1 MRPPRESTET
11 EGSSLPLSNSLCI
24 LFRSS
29 GIAAF
34 MLMLT
39 VAAWA
44 QEQPGARLALVIG
57 NAAYTTV
64 TPLDNAVNDAELM
77 ADSLKKAGFTVT
89 LVTDAKQG
97 ELIRAISTF
106 GRQLREAG
114 EDTTGLFYYAGHGV
128 QSFGSNFLL
137 PVDVELSDAA
147 DLSLVAVPAQAVLR
161 QMSSA
166 RNRTNIV
173 ILDACRDN
181 PFSSVPG
188 LNDNGLAEMDAP
200 TGTFLAY
207 STAPGKTA
215 LDGQNEPNSP
225 FTAALARALS
235 IPGKPIET
243 LFRDVRI
250 DVLKATGGVQTPWD
264 TSSLTLDFQFNPVA
278 PLSAEALEM
287 RQLWDSVRQSK
298 DPVQVLLFLR
308 ANPDSPYTSE
318 ARSLLSELM
327 SKETSKAPAE
337 SADKEKPKPVDPGKS
352 ERDMIETAR
361 KAGTVEAYEAYFKA
375 FPNGTFAELAR
386 VELDTIKQAVSNPA
400 APDETPVAKTG
411 DEPEQPEKTAFDLP
425 DKIFFDEPIQANI
438 PEIANRSIADLIKG
452 SPLHPPIENLPD
464 TFWKGKTCGDC
475 HQWKADSLCEQ
486 AKTYLADS
494 ADPFSKPHPYGGAFK
509 AALRIWARDGCR

>member
-1 MRPPRESTET
+1 MPS
-11 EGSSLPLSNSLCI
+11 SNSLCV
-24 LFRSS
+24 LFR
-29 GIAAF
+29 GGGVAAF
-34 MLMLT
+34 LLLLIT
-39 VAAWA
+39 AALA
-44 QEQPGARLALVIG
+44 QEQPGPRLALVIG

-64 TPLDNAVNDAELM
+64 TPLGNAVNDAVLM
-77 ADSLKKAGFTVT
+77 ADSLKKVGFRVT
-89 LVTDAKQG
+89 LLTNANQG
-97 ELIRAISTF
+97 ELIKAISTF
-106 GRQLREAG
+106 GHQLREGG
-114 EDTTGLFYYAGHGV
+114 ENTTGLFYYAGHGV

-137 PVDVELSDAA
+137 PIDVELNDAA

-173 ILDACRDN
+173 ILDACRNN
-181 PFSSVPG
+181 PFASVPG
-188 LNDNGLAEMDAP
+188 MNDNGLAEMDAP

-207 STAPGKTA
+207 STAPGETA
-215 LDGQNEPNSP
+215 FDGENEPNSP
-225 FTAALARALS
+225 FTAALARELS
-235 IPGKPIET
+235 IPGKPIEA

-250 DVLKATGGVQTPWD
+250 NVLKVTDGVQTPWD
-264 TSSLTLDFQFNPVA
+264 TSSLTVDFQFNPVE

-287 RQLWDSVRQSK
+287 RQLWDSVKRSK

-318 ARSLLSELM
+318 ARILLSELM
-327 SKETSKAPAE
+327 SKETLKAPTE
-337 SADKEKPKPVDPGKS
+337 SPDKDKLKPVDPDKS
-352 ERDMIETAR
+352 EREMIEVAR

-386 VELDTIKQAVSNPA
+386 AELDTIKQTVSDPD
-400 APDETPVAKTG
+400 APNETSVVKAG
-411 DEPEQPEKTAFDLP
+411 EESEQPEKKSFDLP

-464 TFWKGKTCGDC
+464 EVWKGKTCGNC
-475 HQWKADSLCEQ
+475 HQWQEDNLCEQ
-486 AKTYLADS
+486 AKTYLADR
-494 ADPFSKPHPYGGAFK
+494 ADAVYKPHPYGGAFK

>member
-1 MRPPRESTET
+1 M
-11 EGSSLPLSNSLCI
+11 PLSNSLCI

-29 GIAAF
+29 GIAVF

-39 VAAWA
+39 MTAWA
-44 QEQPGARLALVIG
+44 QGQPGARLALVIG
-57 NAAYTTV
+57 NAAYTNV
-64 TPLDNAVNDAELM
+64 RPLDNAVNDAVLM
-77 ADSLKKAGFTVT
+77 ADSLKKVGFTVT
-89 LVTDAKQG
+89 LVTDAKQV

-128 QSFGSNFLL
+128 QSFGFNFLL

-207 STAPGKTA
+207 STAPGQTA
-215 LDGQNEPNSP
+215 LDGENEPNSP
-225 FTAALARALS
+225 FTAALAQALS

-250 DVLKATGGVQTPWD
+250 DVLKATDGQQTPWD

-278 PLSAEALEM
+278 PLSAEDLEM
-287 RQLWDSVRQSK
+287 RQLWESVRQSK

-337 SADKEKPKPVDPGKS
+337 SADKEKLKPVDPGKS
-352 ERDMIETAR
+352 ERDMIEIAR
-361 KAGTVEAYEAYFKA
+361 KAGTVEAYEAYFQA

-386 VELDTIKQAVSNPA
+386 VELDTIKQEASNPA
-400 APDETPVAKTG
+400 APDETPVAKAG
-411 DEPEQPEKTAFDLP
+411 DEPEQQEKTSFDLP
-425 DKIFFDEPIQANI
+425 DKIFFDKPIQATI
-438 PEIANRSIADLIKG
+438 PEIANRSIADLIQG

-464 TFWKGKTCGDC
+464 EVWKGKTCGNC
-475 HQWKADSLCEQ
+475 HQWQKDSLCDQ
-486 AKTYLADS
+486 AKTYLAAS
-494 ADPFSKPHPYGGAFK
+494 ADAFAKPHPYGGAFK

>member
-1 MRPPRESTET
+1 M
-11 EGSSLPLSNSLCI
+11 PLSNSLCI
-24 LFRSS
+24 LFRGG

-34 MLMLT
+34 LLLLIT
-39 VAAWA
+39 AAWA

-64 TPLDNAVNDAELM
+64 TPLDNAMNDAVLM
-77 ADSLKKAGFTVT
+77 ADSLEKAGFKVT
-89 LVTDAKQG
+89 LLTNAKQG
-97 ELIRAISTF
+97 EMIKAISTF
-106 GRQLREAG
+106 GRQLREG
-114 EDTTGLFYYAGHGV
+114 GGDTTGLFYYAGHGV
-128 QSFGSNFLL
+128 QSFGSNFLI

-181 PFSSVPG
+181 PFTSVPDMD
-188 LNDNGLAEMDAP
+188 DNGLAEMDAP

-207 STAPGKTA
+207 STAPGQTA
-215 LDGQNEPNSP
+215 VDGENEPNSP

-235 IPGKPIET
+235 IPGKPIEA

-250 DVLKATGGVQTPWD
+250 DVLKATDGAQTPWD
-264 TSSLTLDFQFNPVA
+264 TSSLTVNFQFNPVE

-287 RQLWDSVRQSK
+287 RQLWDSVKRSK

-308 ANPDSPYTSE
+308 ANPDGPYTSE

-327 SKETSKAPAE
+327 SKETSKTPTE
-337 SADKEKPKPVDPGKS
+337 SADKDKLIPVDPDKS
-352 ERDMIETAR
+352 ERDMIEVAR

-386 VELDTIKQAVSNPA
+386 VELDTIKQAVSNPT
-400 APDETPVAKTG
+400 APEETPVAKTG
-411 DEPEQPEKTAFDLP
+411 GESEQPEKKSFDLP
-425 DKIFFDEPIQANI
+425 DRILFDEPIQANI

-464 TFWKGKTCGDC
+464 VFWKGKTCSNC
-475 HQWKADSLCEQ
+475 HQWQEDNLCEQ
-486 AKTYLADS
+486 AKTYLADRPD
-494 ADPFSKPHPYGGAFK
+494 AVYKPHPYGGAFK